1 MEFRVPDMGEGIELA
16 TVVRVLVQPGAAVRE
31 GQDLIEVET
40 EKATMPI
47 PASSSGTIEQVL
59 VKAGDK
65 VKVGT
70 VLLTLNGKAEASAK
84 PQAEPATRRLARDLG
99 VDLRLVTGSAPGGR
113 VTQDDVKLFLRNL
126 PKGPR
131 PGAVAAP
138 GVVAV
143 PALPDFSKY
152 GEIERK
158 PFSGLR
164 KAIARNLTL
173 AWAVAPQVTQHD
185 LADITDLESSR

>member
-84 PQAEPATRRLARDLG
+84 PQAEPTKRQAEPVKPQPEPAKPQPEPAKPQVATRNGDPRL
-99 VDLRLVTGSAPGGR
+99 PI
-113 VTQDDVKLFLRNL
+113 
-126 PKGPR
+126 P
-131 PGAVAAP
+131 AAP
-138 GVVAV
+138 A
-143 PALPDFSKY
+143 
-152 GEIERK
+152 
-158 PFSGLR
+158 
-164 KAIARNLTL
+164 T
-173 AWAVAPQVTQHD
+173 
-185 LADITDLESSR
+185 